1 MWLITTFQY
10 VYIDF
15 HVLMSYILLCV
26 TYGASNWAPSDF
38 NVKYTVLSL
47 TPTIRLFKC
56 SSLTFNAPS
65 NALAHFIHSQK
76 GNYSGTQ
83 KKSFNF
89 FNMFLTRHS
98 PREDGMLRR
107 VYGVIPGVNARGH
120 SISIIIFLGQKSCLG
135 GWVTLWCKASFS
147 SDIRFVIR
155 THVIRL
161 FDDKTLY

>member
-1 MWLITTFQY
+1 MIGRQENWKEEKLEGTSRWDGVQCLLRMWLITTSQY
-10 VYIDF
+10 VNINF

-26 TYGASNWAPSDF
+26 TYRPSNLAPSDF

-83 KKSFNF
+83 QKIFYFFQYVFNK
-89 FNMFLTRHS
+89 TPS
-98 PREDGMLRR
+98 E
-107 VYGVIPGVNARGH
+107 RGRYAPTCV
-120 SISIIIFLGQKSCLG
+120 LCN
-135 GWVTLWCKASFS
+135 TWC
-147 SDIRFVIR
+147 
-155 THVIRL
+155 
-161 FDDKTLY
+161 